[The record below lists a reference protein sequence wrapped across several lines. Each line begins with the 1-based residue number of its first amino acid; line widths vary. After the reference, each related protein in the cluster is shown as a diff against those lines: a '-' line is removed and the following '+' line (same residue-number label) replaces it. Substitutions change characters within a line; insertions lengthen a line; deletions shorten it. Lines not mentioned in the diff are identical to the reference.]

1 MKKLSE
7 MNNKSKLLKEEIIK
21 TKIEE
26 NYQVQLTDYIYLQ
39 KKLESIKNLL
49 IHKPQLSTLDYTKL
63 NKYYNFS
70 KSIIMSKKLNNNDDI
85 DLIKPKNTNKKNNI
99 NDDFDKRLYLSNP
112 ILKKLFLSKE
122 IDNIKSNNTDNII
135 QNSRNKSAFI
145 RHNNYINNKI
155 GLKNL
160 KTIYANFRPKNDL
173 YKLPKQIKN
182 KFIYNLTDIQNN
194 TIKKKYQVTEKLSK
208 FDKYARYFLRGLSLS
223 EEQNT
228 LYQKCKKID
237 LSLNEEQKNKK
248 KYGNLN
254 TFEIKRKNVML
265 KTKTARTLLKK
276 KDNIKKN
283 EMNFI
288 QNYNR
293 NLFKYSLKDL
303 LKTDNPIKIIL

>member
-1 MKKLSE
+1 MKKLNE

-223 EEQNT
+223 EEQNM

-254 TFEIKRKNVML
+254 TFEFKRKNIMP
-265 KTKTARTLLKK
+265 KTKTARTLLKR

-303 LKTDNPIKIIL
+303 LKTNNPIKIIL

>member
-223 EEQNT
+223 EEQNMF
-228 LYQKCKKID
+228 YQKCKKID
-237 LSLNEEQKNKK
+237 LSLNEGQKNKK

-254 TFEIKRKNVML
+254 TLEFKRKNAML
-265 KTKTARTLLKK
+265 KTKTARTLLKR

-303 LKTDNPIKIIL
+303 LKTNNPIKIIL

>member
-1 MKKLSE
+1 MKKLNE

-21 TKIEE
+21 SKIED

-39 KKLESIKNLL
+39 NKLESIKNLL

-63 NKYYNFS
+63 NKFYNFS
-70 KSIIMSKKLNNNDDI
+70 KSIIMPKKFNNNDEIDI
-85 DLIKPKNTNKKNNI
+85 IKQKTTHKKNS
-99 NDDFDKRLYLSNP
+99 NDNFDKKLYLSNP
-112 ILKKLFLSKE
+112 ILKKLFLSIGE
-122 IDNIKSNNTDNII
+122 DNMKNNNNDNII
-135 QNSRNKSAFI
+135 PNSRNKSAFI
-145 RHNNYINNKI
+145 RYNPNLNNKN
-155 GLKNL
+155 GMKNL

-194 TIKKKYQVTEKLSK
+194 TIKKKYQVNEKLSK
-208 FDKYARYFLRGLSLS
+208 FDKYASYFLRGLSLS
-223 EEQNT
+223 EEQNMF
-228 LYQKCKKID
+228 YQKCKKID
-237 LSLNEEQKNKK
+237 LSANEDQKNKK

-254 TFEIKRKNVML
+254 TFEFKRKNLML
-265 KTKTARTLLKK
+265 KTRTARTLLKK
-276 KDNIKKN
+276 KNNIRKN

-303 LKTDNPIKIIL
+303 LKTNNPIKIIL